1 MNEIATAD
9 SRPMSVGAWFVT
21 MLVLALPLINLVMY
35 LYWAFA
41 DGVNLNKRNFCRASL
56 LWFAISVGIFL
67 VFALMLGGF
76 AAILGLAEAEGS

>member
-9 SRPMSVGAWFVT
+9 SRPLTVGAWFVT
-21 MLVLALPLINLVMY
+21 MLVLALPLINVVMY

-56 LWFAISVGIFL
+56 LWFAIGVCIAL
-67 VFALMLGGF
+67 VIAVLGGF
-76 AAILGLAEAEGS
+76 AAFLSLSE